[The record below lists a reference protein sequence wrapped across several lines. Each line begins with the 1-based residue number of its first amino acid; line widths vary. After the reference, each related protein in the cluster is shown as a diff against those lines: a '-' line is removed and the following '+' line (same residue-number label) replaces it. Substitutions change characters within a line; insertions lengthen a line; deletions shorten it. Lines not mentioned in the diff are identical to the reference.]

1 MSDFNSELSGLR
13 EKLRR
18 NIKPPSKEK
27 KKNEEHMLYL
37 DLKKY
42 EGQRYMS

>member
-27 KKNEEHMLYL
+27 KKKMKNTCYIWT
-37 DLKKY
+37 
-42 EGQRYMS
+42 